1 MSGLCGDTCTV
12 RPDSFFCVSRAHW
25 NRVRSSMPEMRQL
38 LAVETLL
45 FFTTFVYESVMFLCG
60 CSFRYVSWT
69 VAMCVS
75 QGAPCAASACP
86 HHRVVTTSFFSGPIM
101 PTRCVVWIGHGGWH
115 VPLSVLSF
123 CVCLRGCQSSVCV
136 VKGDVRTQYH
146 DPHSGFKCHQTKEA
160 PVKSNVDFRRI
171 PGTESF
177 AHEMIAGLIR
187 GLASNCSWYAKFVQ
201 TCLFVLSVD
210 VE

>member
-1 MSGLCGDTCTV
+1 MSLCRACAETRVQCGQTV
-12 RPDSFFCVSRAHW
+12 FCVSRAHW

-45 FFTTFVYESVMFLCG
+45 FFTTFVYESMTFLCG
-60 CSFRYVSWT
+60 CSFRYVPWT

-75 QGAPCAASACP
+75 QGAPCAASACS

-101 PTRCVVWIGHGGWH
+101 PTRCVVWIRHGGWH
-115 VPLSVLSF
+115 VPLYVRSF
-123 CVCLRGCQSSVCV
+123 CACVCVVCAQSSMCV

-160 PVKSNVDFRRI
+160 PVKSNVVFRRT

-177 AHEMIAGLIR
+177 AHELIAGFIR
-187 GLASNCSWYAKFVQ
+187 GLAPNCSWYENVVQ
-201 TCLFVLSVD
+201 TCSLC
-210 VE
+210 